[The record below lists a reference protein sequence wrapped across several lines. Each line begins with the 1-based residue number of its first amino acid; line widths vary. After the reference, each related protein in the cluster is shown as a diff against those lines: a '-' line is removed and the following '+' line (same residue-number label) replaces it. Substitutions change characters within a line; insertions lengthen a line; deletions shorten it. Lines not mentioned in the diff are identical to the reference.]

1 VSSRK
6 TVRDVEVV
14 TIGDELLLGFTIDT
28 NGAFIAQKLAEQ
40 GVAIVRRTAVGDTMD
55 AITSAV
61 REALDRTGAVITTG
75 GLGPTSDDL
84 TRDAVA
90 RVFGRGLLVD
100 EAHLQWMRERWK
112 KRFGRDMPESNRRQ
126 AMIPEGAR
134 KLDNRHGSAPGVFI
148 EDDRGRWVVML
159 PGVPRELRG
168 MTEDT
173 LLPLLLERGAS
184 GAGGEVIKS
193 RTIRTTGVAE
203 SMLADRIDGS
213 TVPNEMKEQ
222 VSLAYLPGIDG
233 VDLRMTVSERN
244 STAADKVLERIAASL
259 RAVVGESIYG
269 EGSDDLARV
278 LLDVCRARNL
288 KIAVAES
295 CTGGLLG
302 ARLTAIPGSSDVFV
316 GGVIA
321 YSNDVKVHELG
332 VSQRSLDEHGAVS
345 EQVVGEMAAGA
356 RRKFGVDVALA
367 ITGVAGPGGGTPE
380 KPVGLVWVCVAVDKR
395 VEPRKIQS
403 WGDRQEIR
411 YRAAQAAMELTRRLL
426 NETNSQQRNV

>member
-1 VSSRK
+1 MNNE
-6 TVRDVEVV
+6 VELI

-28 NGAFIAQKLAEQ
+28 NGAFLARKLAER
-40 GVAIVRRTAVGDTMD
+40 GIAVARRTAVGDTMD
-55 AITSAV
+55 AIAAAV
-61 REALDRTGAVITTG
+61 LEALDRTGAVITTG

-84 TRDAVA
+84 TRDAIA
-90 RVFGRGLLVD
+90 RVFDRELRVD
-100 EAHLQWMRERWK
+100 DAHLAWMRERWK

-134 KLDNRHGSAPGVFI
+134 KLDNKHGSAPGVFI
-148 EDDRGRWVVML
+148 EDERGRFVVML

-173 LLPLLLERGAS
+173 LIPLLGERGC
-184 GAGGEVIKS
+184 GVGGECIKS
-193 RTIRTTGVAE
+193 LTLRTTGVAE
-203 SMLADRIDGS
+203 SLLADRLENLILSTFASLSAGS
-213 TVPNEMKEQ
+213 AKDL

-233 VDLRMTVSERN
+233 VDLRMTVRAHD
-244 STAADKVLERIAASL
+244 AAGADRALDAAAAAI
-259 RAVVGESIYG
+259 RGTVGESIYG
-269 EGSDDLARV
+269 TNDDDLARV
-278 LLDVCRARNL
+278 LLDQCRSKKL

-321 YSNDVKVHELG
+321 YSDEVKMRELG
-332 VSQRSLDEHGAVS
+332 VSERALEEHGAVS
-345 EQVVGEMAAGA
+345 EEVVRQMAIGA
-356 RRKFGVDVALA
+356 QKKFGVDVALA

-380 KPVGLVWVCVAVDKR
+380 KPVGLVWICAAIGER

-411 YRAAQAAMELTRRLL
+411 YRAAQAAMDLARRLID
-426 NETNSQQRNV
+426 